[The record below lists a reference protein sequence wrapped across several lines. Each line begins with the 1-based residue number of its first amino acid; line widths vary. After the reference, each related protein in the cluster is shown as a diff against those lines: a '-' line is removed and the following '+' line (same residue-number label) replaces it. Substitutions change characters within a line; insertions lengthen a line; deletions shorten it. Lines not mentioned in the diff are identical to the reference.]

1 MTLTRTIKAILLKDL
16 LTELR
21 TKQLLP
27 TMIVLGLLIAWTF
40 RITTDPTPANPSSA
54 VAVLLVSLLFSAILA
69 CDKAFAAETHNDCI
83 SSLLL
88 APVDPGDIYIAKLLV
103 NLLWL
108 CLVELILV
116 PAVVLLFKLPTARWP
131 QIILVLLLCNLGVSS
146 VGTLLGAAVQ
156 QTRASMSLLTIL
168 LMAVLCPLM
177 LPASFALMMLF
188 GPADAHTLAGS
199 SFWLIADP
207 SSAIGYMV
215 AFDAIFVTVCWLLFG
230 LVVRE

>member
-1 MTLTRTIKAILLKDL
+1 MTLTRTIKA
-16 LTELR
+16 TELR

-27 TMIVLGLLIAWTF
+27 TMIVLGLLIAWIF
-40 RITTDPTPANPSSA
+40 RIITEPGPTSA
-54 VAVLLVSLLFSAILA
+54 IAVLLVSLLFSAILA
-69 CDKAFAAETHNDCI
+69 CDKAFATETHNDCI

-103 NLLWL
+103 NIVWL
-108 CLVELILV
+108 CLFELILV
-116 PAVVLLFKLPTARWP
+116 PAAAVLFRLPLAVKWP

-146 VGTLLGAAVQ
+146 IGTLLGAGIQ
-156 QTRASMSLLTIL
+156 QTRASMSLLSIL

-177 LPASFALMMLF
+177 LPASFALQALF
-188 GPADAHTLAGS
+188 NT
-199 SFWLIADP
+199 ADP
-207 SSAIGYMV
+207 QPAFGASLSFIVDVNAAVGYMV